1 MFFKRSKTHRPTK
14 QDPLGSA
21 DDHGH
26 PVFVEK
32 QRDDAIKRLLGSEN
46 LDLEQDSELGYDP
59 NDSAIRRL
67 RS

>member
-1 MFFKRSKTHRPTK
+1 MFLKHSKNNRPTK

-21 DDHGH
+21 DDQGH

-32 QRDDAIKRLLGSEN
+32 QRDDAIKRLLGSET
-46 LDLEQDSELGYDP
+46 LDVEQESELGYDP
-59 NDSAIRRL
+59 SDSAIRRL

>member
-1 MFFKRSKTHRPTK
+1 MFLKRSKTNRRTK

-26 PVFVEK
+26 PVFSEK
-32 QRDDAIKRLLGSEN
+32 QRDDAIKRLLGSGN
-46 LDLEQDSELGYDP
+46 LDFDKDSELGYDP

-67 RS
+67 RY